1 MNITRDIDFVH
12 QTATVVIQ
20 ALIGDAMLVSCSL
33 PVAWVVSDRAIFL
46 DIPMLGATQWF
57 GSRNGAFSNSL
68 AGQLRYGNLDHIL
81 GSYTALKSLGQ
92 RQSNTSSGDLL
103 LGAYNCH

>member
-1 MNITRDIDFVH
+1 VNITSDIDFIY

-33 PVAWVVSDRAIFL
+33 LAWVVSDRAIFL

-57 GSRNGAFSNSL
+57 GSGNGAFSNSL

-103 LGAYNCH
+103 LDAYNCH